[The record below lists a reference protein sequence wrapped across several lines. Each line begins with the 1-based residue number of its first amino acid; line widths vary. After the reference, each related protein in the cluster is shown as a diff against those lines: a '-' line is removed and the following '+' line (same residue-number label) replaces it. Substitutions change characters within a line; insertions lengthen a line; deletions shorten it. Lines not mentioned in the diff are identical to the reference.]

1 VARIIVLDS
10 GPLGLAI
17 RRPGK
22 PLVGRF
28 QAWARSRLVGGSR
41 LAVPEIAH
49 YEVRRELVRL
59 NAVSSLHRLDRLV
72 SGRAGM
78 DYLPLTTDVIKRAA
92 EYWALVRQAG
102 QPTAD
107 PKELD
112 GDAILAAQASL
123 AGNPDDDVLIA
134 TTNVGHLSRFPG
146 ISAQQWE
153 QIS

>member
-1 VARIIVLDS
+1 MLDS
-10 GPLGLAI
+10 GPQGLAI

-22 PLVGRF
+22 PLIVQF
-28 QAWARSRLVGGSR
+28 QNWARGILVGGS
-41 LAVPEIAH
+41 LLTLPEIAH

-59 NAVSSLHRLDRLV
+59 NAVSSLRRLDQLV
-72 SGRAGM
+72 SGTAGM
-78 DYLPLTTDVIKRAA
+78 SYLPLSTAVIKRAA
-92 EYWALVRQAG
+92 EYWATVRQTR

-123 AGNPDDDVLIA
+123 AGNAGDIVIIA

-146 ISAQQWE
+146 ITAQQWE
-153 QIS
+153 QIL

>member
-1 VARIIVLDS
+1 VARIILLDS

-17 RRPGK
+17 RNLGK
-22 PLVGRF
+22 PLVRQF
-28 QAWARSRLVGGSR
+28 RAWAQSQLVFGSR
-41 LAVPEIAH
+41 LAVPEITH

-72 SGRAGM
+72 SGLAGM
-78 DYLPLTTDVIKRAA
+78 DYLPLTTEVIKQAA

-123 AGNPDDDVLIA
+123 AGRPDDEVLIA

-153 QIS
+153 LIS

>member
-1 VARIIVLDS
+1 LARLIVLDS

-17 RRPGK
+17 RKPGK
-22 PLVGRF
+22 PLIDRLH
-28 QAWARSRLVGGSR
+28 AWVRNMLAGGSR
-41 LAVPEIAH
+41 LAVTEIAH

-59 NAVSSLHRLDRLV
+59 NAISSLHRLDRLV

-78 DYLPLTTDVIKRAA
+78 DYLPLTTEVIVRAA
-92 EYWALVRQAG
+92 EYWAVVRRAG

-123 AGNPDDDVLIA
+123 AGNPGDEVLIA
-134 TTNVGHLSRFPG
+134 TTNAGHLARFPG
-146 ISAQQWE
+146 ISAQSWE
-153 QIS
+153 QIR